1 MSIDSALDD
10 LMSFRNIDAY
20 PHRVVVNV
28 HFAPMA
34 TNRKRPPAGK
44 PTDQDVEKWLSDHSL
59 GPSSVLQ
66 SGRYWQ
72 EDRYPNENRI
82 EIALAFKDPVLA
94 TLFKLTFG

>member
-1 MSIDSALDD
+1 MDIDSALED

-34 TNRKRPPAGK
+34 TNRKRPPTAGK
-44 PTDQDVEKWLSDHSL
+44 PTDQDVEKWLSDHGL

-72 EDRYPNENRI
+72 DQHSNENRI
-82 EIALAFKDPVLA
+82 EIAFAFKDPVLA